1 MCAAPASGSVMR
13 QLINEQL
20 QISESNPIKARR
32 YDYDRFSYPWHFHSQ
47 YEIIYVEKSGGLC
60 FVGDC
65 IERFSEGD
73 VVLLGPN
80 LPHYMRSDDAYQG
93 GNPLL
98 RVQGTIIQFEENFMQ
113 YSFDRYPQF
122 RQIRL
127 LLEEAKRGVLF
138 RAAASTVSTAS
149 TVVSSA
155 VSTVVSSV
163 TSTAVSSA
171 ISSVAAT
178 SAAETGDTVRR
189 LLSAF
194 PRLTGFCQL
203 TGLLELLQAM
213 AVSAPKRLLASPCY
227 YEKFPTAGNKRID
240 KIISFIN
247 SNYTRPLRL
256 DEMAEMA
263 NMNSS
268 AFCRFFKEAT
278 EKTFLQYVADMRI
291 GYACK
296 LLTIGDM
303 EISQIAVECGF
314 DAISHFNRTFK
325 QLTGMTPTQYRNQIM
340 K

>member
-73 VVLLGPN
+73 VVLFGPN

-138 RAAASTVSTAS
+138 RAAAEA
-149 TVVSSA
+149 
-155 VSTVVSSV
+155 
-163 TSTAVSSA
+163 
-171 ISSVAAT
+171 
-178 SAAETGDTVRR
+178 GDTVRR

-194 PRLTGFCQL
+194 PGLKGFCQL

-213 AVSAPKRLLASPCY
+213 VVSAPKKLLASPCY
-227 YEKFPTAGNKRID
+227 YEEFPTAGNKRID

-247 SNYTRPLRL
+247 SNYTRPFRL

-296 LLTIGDM
+296 LLAIGDM
-303 EISQIAVECGF
+303 EVAQIAVECGF
-314 DAISHFNRTFK
+314 DSIQHFNRTFK
-325 QLTGMTPTQYRNQIM
+325 QLTGMTPTQYRSQIM